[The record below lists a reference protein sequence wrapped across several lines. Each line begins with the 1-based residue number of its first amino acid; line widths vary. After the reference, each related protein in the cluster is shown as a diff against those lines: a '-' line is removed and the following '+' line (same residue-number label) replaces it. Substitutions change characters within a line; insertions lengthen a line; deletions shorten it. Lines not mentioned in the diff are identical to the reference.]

1 MFSRILAV
9 VDGSEQGARALAVA
23 TELAVADQ
31 VRLTLMAIVPRPS
44 PLAWGCPLSPAELRS
59 EAERYYEA
67 ILRNAA
73 EAVPQEVPTIL
84 LLRHGGAAD
93 RLLDEVGRD
102 HYDLIVV
109 GSRERGRLCAAS
121 SAASGRSSSAKA
133 PYPSW
138 PYPCRRPMWGA
149 PSAGDQN
156 SASCPSTVSIVTAAP
171 PHDTCVCQPTCPR
184 VTVELRRRRAS
195 RCTPRRA
202 QSPQPTP
209 AGLSHGFAACK
220 RRGSEPLRLL
230 PTTRDRAR

>member
-102 HYDLIVV
+102 HYDLTRTFV
-109 GSRERGRLCAAS
+109 SQLAPASPWSCAGAGQ
-121 SAASGRSSSAKA
+121 AAALR
-133 PYPSW
+133 
-138 PYPCRRPMWGA
+138 GA
-149 PSAGDQN
+149 PSHPSRHQPDLATVSQP
-156 SASCPSTVSIVTAAP
+156 ASGVAPSTS
-171 PHDTCVCQPTCPR
+171 DF
-184 VTVELRRRRAS
+184 S
-195 RCTPRRA
+195 PRRA
-202 QSPQPTP
+202 TAPDRNN
-209 AGLSHGFAACK
+209 HG
-220 RRGSEPLRLL
+220 
-230 PTTRDRAR
+230 